1 MQLQF
6 PEGMLRRAVG
16 ITARLEEWEEGVQD
30 LYTLMLYTLMTQMKA
45 TRETRLTRIAG
56 DGGFDIWNRAIEC
69 RVGALTTIGKEEST
83 K

>member
-6 PEGMLRRAVG
+6 PEGMLRRVVG
-16 ITARLEEWEEGVQD
+16 ITALLEEWEEGVQD
-30 LYTLMLYTLMTQMKA
+30 LYTLMLYTLMMQMKS

-56 DGGFDIWNRAIEC
+56 DGGFDIWNRAIDW
-69 RVGALTTIGKEEST
+69 RVGALTTIAKEEST